1 MSALP
6 LFRSILP
13 MLTKS
18 ADLSPRLS
26 SPLAGWKLCLTAFC
40 LTAGVTTFSS
50 VALAQGQQAAM
61 EAAERAAMEAQ
72 ARGDDVSPGYG
83 GPPGSG
89 GPPGYGG
96 MEPGYEGMD
105 SYEME
110 MGSGYGMDDPY
121 GGSGYGGQSN
131 SGRGANMQPSPMV
144 MLELFNPDWSP
155 LTERVQQI
163 FASAA
168 APKTPV
174 ALGPVLRNEAHVAYR
189 YGNLPLALQLFHG
202 FIARGSD
209 AAERQMDQIKF
220 SKHFRKP
227 LWHLRIGTSLAVHG
241 DSSTADPSPITES
254 GSSGGMGRGGMSP
267 DGMGM
272 DSGMM
277 EMAMGSGMDPGMMG
291 PGMGGPGPGGP
302 NGMGMGGEMPMGD
315 MGMYEGDMGMG
326 GPGMGMPGMGMPGR
340 GGRNPAAGM
349 AVPKAEMTDEEV
361 DARMETFLGL
371 VAETVKSGLSKRITE
386 GKFGHALTD
395 VEPESTTQ
403 GHTVNGDSV
412 DQAAKSMW
420 IPSVLF
426 VGEGNSRETVKTA
439 HEHGLDLLVHFDV
452 GLKENRVGAVS
463 NISRVKVLDARTGKT
478 LVSSGPMDNTE
489 VERMTRV
496 GRGSPSAYVDEQLKS
511 LWAVVDERL
520 TLSDLPTLSPEV
532 ARKRVAQVLG
542 DSSMTP
548 LRKLAEIRYYG
559 YRGWLTTEEVEQAF
573 EITGGVDAMKV
584 LHGSDTQAIEAIHK
598 LVVQTTAD
606 ES

>member
-1 MSALP
+1 
-6 LFRSILP
+6 

-18 ADLSPRLS
+18 ADLSPRFS
-26 SPLAGWKLCLTAFC
+26 FPLAGWTLFLTAFC
-40 LTAGVTTFSS
+40 LTAGVTMFPS

-61 EAAERAAMEAQ
+61 AAAEQAAMEAQ
-72 ARGDDVSPGYG
+72 ARGDDVS
-83 GPPGSG
+83 S
-89 GPPGYGG
+89 GG
-96 MEPGYEGMD
+96 MEPGYDGMD
-105 SYEME
+105 SYEMEME

-131 SGRGANMQPSPMV
+131 SGRGANLQPSPLV

-163 FASAA
+163 FASAT

-241 DSSTADPSPITES
+241 DSSTANPSPITGS

-267 DGMGM
+267 DDMGM

-277 EMAMGSGMDPGMMG
+277 EMAMGSGMEPGMMG
-291 PGMGGPGPGGP
+291 PGMMGPGGPGGP
-302 NGMGMGGEMPMGD
+302 NGMGMSGEMPMDDMGMYDGD
-315 MGMYEGDMGMG
+315 MGMSGMG
-326 GPGMGMPGMGMPGR
+326 GPGMGGPGMGMPGR
-340 GGRNPAAGM
+340 GGRNRAAGM
-349 AVPKAEMTDEEV
+349 AVPKAEMTDKEV
-361 DARMETFLGL
+361 DSRLETLLGL

-395 VEPESTTQ
+395 VEPESATQ

-426 VGEGNSRETVKTA
+426 VGEGNSRETIKTA
-439 HEHGLDLLVHFDV
+439 HELGLDLLFHFDI

-463 NISRVKVLDARTGKT
+463 NISRLKVLDARTGKT

-559 YRGWLTTEEVEQAF
+559 YRGWLTPEEVEQAF

-598 LVVQTTAD
+598 MVVETAAK